1 MKITKQATG
10 DVILAELGER
20 LARIRLNRNLT
31 QAQLAE
37 QAGVSKRTVERLES
51 GAVATQLSGF
61 IRVCRALDVI
71 DRFDALI
78 PEPVPSPVA
87 QLKLRGKERRRA
99 SQTKTV
105 KSSAK
110 KWQWGDEP

>member
-1 MKITKQATG
+1 MKFAKQATDEAILKEIG
-10 DVILAELGER
+10 DRMARAR
-20 LARIRLNRNLT
+20 LERNLT
-31 QAQLAE
+31 QIQLATE
-37 QAGVSKRTVERLES
+37 AGVSKSTVQRLEL
-51 GAVATQLSGF
+51 GNVATQLSGF

-99 SQTKTV
+99 SRIKAN

-110 KWQWGDEP
+110 KWQWGDES